1 MPQAHFTDAKVRLLK
16 SPKGRPQIDYF
27 ESLPPGRSLILTVGA
42 SRRTWSVLFYVRS
55 KPKRRKLGYVGYAD
69 ADYPSLTCKQARERV
84 RAFDVMAAM
93 KPRAGSFRQVAENWF
108 EKHASKLRSRSELRR
123 HLDSIILPAWGDLP
137 FAEVRRGEVIDLLDK
152 IEAERGPNQADALLA
167 TIRAI
172 TNWFAARDENY
183 SSPIVK
189 RMRRGSPIKRERIL
203 DDDEIR
209 AVWQT
214 AGEIAGSFGAIV
226 RLCLLT
232 AQRKAKVATM
242 KWDDVDFDS
251 GIWTIATE
259 PREKGNPGA
268 IRLPP
273 AALDI
278 IAAQAALADNPY
290 VFASPRSRK
299 QKHGHFNAWSQGK
312 RQLDQLAPMPPWVI
326 HDLRRTAR
334 SLLSR
339 IGVNRDIAERVMG
352 HVIAGVEGVYD
363 RHRYEPEMADALKRL
378 AAEIDRILNP
388 GAKIVA
394 LRG

>member
-1 MPQAHFTDAKVRLLK
+1 M
-16 SPKGRPQIDYF
+16 
-27 ESLPPGRSLILTVGA
+27 
-42 SRRTWSVLFYVRS
+42 
-55 KPKRRKLGYVGYAD
+55 
-69 ADYPSLTCKQARERV
+69 
-84 RAFDVMAAM
+84 
-93 KPRAGSFRQVAENWF
+93 
-108 EKHASKLRSRSELRR
+108 
-123 HLDSIILPAWGDLP
+123 
-137 FAEVRRGEVIDLLDK
+137 
-152 IEAERGPNQADALLA
+152 
-167 TIRAI
+167 
-172 TNWFAARDENY
+172 
-183 SSPIVK
+183 
-189 RMRRGSPIKRERIL
+189 
-203 DDDEIR
+203 
-209 AVWQT
+209 WQT

>member
-1 MPQAHFTDAKVRLLK
+1 MPQTHFTDAKVRALK
-16 SPKGRPQIDYF
+16 PPKNRPQIDFF
-27 ESLPPGRSLILTVGA
+27 ESLPPGRSLVLTVGA

-69 ADYPSLTCKQARERV
+69 AEYPSLTCKQAREAV
-84 RAFDVMAAM
+84 RAFDVREAM
-93 KPRAGSFRQVAENWF
+93 KPKAGSFNEVAENWYAR
-108 EKHASKLRSRSELRR
+108 HASKLRSRSELRR
-123 HLDSIILPAWGDLP
+123 HLDTIILPAFGDLP

-152 IEAERGPNQADALLA
+152 IEAERGANQADALLA

-189 RMRRGSPIKRERIL
+189 RMRRGSPIARERIL

-214 AGEIAGSFGAIV
+214 AGKIAGSFGPIV

-232 AQRKAKVATM
+232 AQRKAKVAQM
-242 KWDDVDFDS
+242 KWADVDFDS

-259 PREKGNPGA
+259 PREKGNPGSL
-268 IRLPP
+268 RLSQ
-273 AALDI
+273 AALDL
-278 IAAQAALADNPY
+278 IAAKPALADNPY
-290 VFASPRSRK
+290 VFASGRSRNK
-299 QKHGHFNAWSQGK
+299 KHGHFNAWSQGK
-312 RQLDQLAPMPPWVI
+312 RQLDQLAPMPPWII

-363 RHRYEPEMADALKRL
+363 RHRYQPEMADALRRL
-378 AAEIDRILNP
+378 AAEIARILEP
-388 GAKIVA
+388 GAKVVA

>member
-1 MPQAHFTDAKVRLLK
+1 MPQAHFTDAKVRQLMP
-16 SPKGRPQIDYF
+16 PKGRPQVDFF
-27 ESLPPGRSLILTVGA
+27 ESLPPGRSLVLTVGT

-69 ADYPSLTCKQARERV
+69 AEYPSLTCKQAREAV
-84 RAFDVMAAM
+84 RAFDVREAT
-93 KPRAGSFRQVAENWF
+93 KPKAGSFRQVAENWF
-108 EKHASKLRSRSELRR
+108 ERHASKLRSRSELRR
-123 HLDSIILPAWGDLP
+123 HLDTIILPVWGDLP

-152 IEAERGPNQADALLA
+152 IEAERGANQADALLA

-209 AVWQT
+209 AVWN
-214 AGEIAGSFGAIV
+214 ADLSGSFGPIV

-232 AQRKAKVATM
+232 AQRKAKITQL
-242 KWDDVDFDS
+242 KWTDLDDN

-268 IRLPP
+268 IRLPQ
-273 AALDI
+273 AALDL
-278 IAAQAALADNPY
+278 IAAQPALADNPY
-290 VFASPRSRK
+290 VFASGRSRK
-299 QKHGHFNAWSQGK
+299 QQHGHFNAWSQGK

-339 IGVNRDIAERVMG
+339 VGVNRDIAERVMG

-363 RHRYEPEMADALKRL
+363 RHRYEPEIADALRRL
-378 AAEIDRILNP
+378 AAEIARILEP
-388 GAKIVA
+388 GAKVVA